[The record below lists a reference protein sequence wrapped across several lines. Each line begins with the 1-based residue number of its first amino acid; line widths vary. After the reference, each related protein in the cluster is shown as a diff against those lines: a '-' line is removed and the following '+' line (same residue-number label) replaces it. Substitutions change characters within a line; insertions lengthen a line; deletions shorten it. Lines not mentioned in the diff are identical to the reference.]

1 MKTAKCARMQRQPT
15 KQKQLGK
22 LLEISAQKLCAG
34 TVYEIQH
41 QKAGGFIV
49 NANGSRCYKVQ
60 CMLQSTTRIVM
71 DNWCY
76 VQQFYRR
83 AADRD
88 DALAIYRQKDIG
100 KSNPGKASSEQ

>member
-1 MKTAKCARMQRQPT
+1 MQRQPT

-49 NANGSRCYKVQ
+49 NANGSRCCKVR
-60 CMLQSTTRIVM
+60 CMLQSTARIVM

-76 VQQFYRR
+76 VQQFCRR
-83 AADRD
+83 AAGWD
-88 DALAIYRQKDIG
+88 DALAMCRQKDIG
-100 KSNPGKASSEQ
+100 KSSPGKGSNQQ